1 MSTVDV
7 QGFRERMASGE
18 PVRAGDAVVEQLHAL
33 TQEALLLCSEINGTY
48 REPSELRVLLTLL
61 FGRRVPDSVRLFPPF
76 FTDCGKNTEIGS
88 DVVIN
93 SGCRFQDQGGLRIG
107 DGVLIGHNVVITTL
121 DHDLDPNR
129 RADVIPAPV
138 ELEEKVFV
146 GANAT
151 ILGGVRIGYGA
162 VVGAGAVVTKDVP
175 PLAVVV
181 GSPARVIR
189 RL

>member
-1 MSTVDV
+1 M
-7 QGFRERMASGE
+7 F
-18 PVRAGDAVVEQLHAL
+18 
-33 TQEALLLCSEINGTY
+33 
-48 REPSELRVLLTLL
+48 
-61 FGRRVPDSVRLFPPF
+61 
-76 FTDCGKNTEIGS
+76 
-88 DVVIN
+88 IN

-107 DGVLIGHNVVITTL
+107 DGVLIGHNVVIATL

-129 RADVIPAPV
+129 RADLLPAPV
-138 ELEEKVFV
+138 ELEEKVWV

-151 ILGGVRIGYGA
+151 ILGGVRVGYGA

-181 GSPARVIR
+181 GTPARVVR